1 MEVNNVT
8 GTYTS
13 AAKAVETEDEKKNKK
28 VQDEQNQENK
38 VKERDFE
45 DKVELTKTD
54 DFDDAA
60 IQEKANNYA
69 ANILA
74 NPKLT
79 DEARELIQQY
89 MATFDAA
96 KFIKMYGPFTT
107 TAEVSAAMY
116 AVTSHLVKYQDE

>member
-38 VKERDFE
+38 VKERDVE